1 MKRPNGETVSFDFYF
16 HQAKCEYALR
26 DVVHYCMANS
36 GKLSGEVL
44 VAQLNKAKET
54 RFTSVYSNPVYEKVV
69 DEEGLGLQ
77 FLDNG
82 IRVLIVGMWNAI
94 GRSKETPDIVTF
106 KGVSEDTP
114 LDQPNPISI
123 VSEGWVFS
131 TPGYE
136 KERNNLARF
145 FHQRFVA
152 ICDALQPTYAAI
164 LNEDSLACPNDLRKG
179 KALRSFANFFI
190 SQKVWPG
197 CLGKGRSYVLGCIY
211 PAHPRWTLCC
221 DMWSGPTK
229 LDSGLRSCEAR
240 GSVEGDLRWPEN
252 AGFLPGNSSLA
263 RFAW

>member
-136 KERNNLARF
+136 KERNNLARL

-190 SQKVWPG
+190 SQKV
-197 CLGKGRSYVLGCIY
+197 Y
-211 PAHPRWTLCC
+211 
-221 DMWSGPTK
+221 GP
-229 LDSGLRSCEAR
+229 D
-240 GSVEGDLRWPEN
+240 V
-252 AGFLPGNSSLA
+252 LA
-263 RFAW
+263 RVEAMYSDAYTQRTRGGLYVATCGLVPPNWTVG